1 MIGAIWLAIRTSP
14 TLLLIL
20 AALAG
25 YGGLKGYGKYQHYSG
40 VKTGELQMAEKVEKK
55 ANDDA
60 KIADAAAE
68 SVAAGRPGRPDPF
81 RLRK

>member
-14 TLLLIL
+14 TLLVIL

-25 YGGLKGYGKYQHYSG
+25 YGGLKGYGKYQHYAG
-40 VKTGELQMAEKVEKK
+40 VKAGEARMAEKIETK

-60 KIADAAAE
+60 KVADAVRNE
-68 SVAAGRPGRPDPF
+68 AGSRPSGRGDPNR
-81 RLRK
+81 RLR

>member
-1 MIGAIWLAIRTSP
+1 MIAAIWLAIRTSP
-14 TLLLIL
+14 TLMLIL

-40 VKTGELQMAEKVEKK
+40 VKSGELQMADKVEKK
-55 ANDDA
+55 ANEDA

-68 SVAAGRPGRPDPF
+68 GVAAGKPGRPDPN
-81 RLRK
+81 RMRK